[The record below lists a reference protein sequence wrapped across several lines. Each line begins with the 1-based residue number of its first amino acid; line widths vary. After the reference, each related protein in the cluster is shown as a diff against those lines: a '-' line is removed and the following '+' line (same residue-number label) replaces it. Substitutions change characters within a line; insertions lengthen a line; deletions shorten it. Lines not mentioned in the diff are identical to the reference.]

1 MRLFFLSEQF
11 YAAPSDSE
19 YLLALIAAPDE
30 QTALTC
36 ARWSV
41 HGDDKS
47 LYSHWDVVDLGEFTP
62 TYPLRQVDSTIN
74 AFEIACWDVRIPP
87 LPYVEWGYRT
97 LSAHQIECHGELR
110 YIEDP
115 TAITNMAY
123 AIPVDRETG
132 LATQHEDGSYTAV
145 ECRLTG
151 SFKLTGETRT
161 ITVGGY
167 QPRTK
172 TVFDVIDNMTNVDT
186 NILDVTYAEYM
197 ALVRERFFSRTEKEG
212 WVPVTEKHDYIE
224 IQWWEHPTWRADVLA
239 GRLTS
244 LSTEVN

>member
-19 YLLALIAAPDE
+19 YLFSLIAASDE
-30 QTALTC
+30 ESALDC
-36 ARWSV
+36 VRWSV
-41 HGDDKS
+41 HGDGS
-47 LYSHWDVVDLGEFTP
+47 VYPYWDVVDLGEFTMS
-62 TYPLRQVDSTIN
+62 YPLRRAVSTIE
-74 AFEIACWDVRIPP
+74 AYEIACWDVRIPP
-87 LPYVEWGYRT
+87 LPHVERGYRT
-97 LSAHQIECHGELR
+97 LSVQQIECRGELR

-151 SFKLTGETRT
+151 PFELTGETRT
-161 ITVGGY
+161 ITIGGY

-172 TVFDVIDNMTNVDT
+172 TVYDVIEGMTSSADSIEGVP
-186 NILDVTYAEYM
+186 YAEFM
-197 ALVRERFFSRTEKEG
+197 ALVRQRFFSRTEKEG

-239 GRLTS
+239 GRLTT
-244 LSTEVN
+244 LSIEVN